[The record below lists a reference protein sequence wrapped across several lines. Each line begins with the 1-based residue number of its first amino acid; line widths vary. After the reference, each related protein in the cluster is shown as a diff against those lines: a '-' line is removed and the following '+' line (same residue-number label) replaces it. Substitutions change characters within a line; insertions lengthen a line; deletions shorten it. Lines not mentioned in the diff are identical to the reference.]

1 MRASSIELL
10 QAMPIFGGLRD
21 DALTRLLE
29 QCGEVSLRA
38 GEFFFREGDQA
49 DAMFVLESGRAEVLK
64 EWDGEPLLLRR
75 MEPGDCV
82 GEMALMDLFP
92 RSASV
97 RALSD
102 CTAIRLTP
110 QDLLR
115 LFETDVEQFA
125 MIQMNLGRE
134 VSRRLRHTDELLF
147 AAVMGRP
154 PHALA
159 QAQMFHP
166 L

>member
-1 MRASSIELL
+1 
-10 QAMPIFGGLRD
+10 
-21 DALTRLLE
+21 
-29 QCGEVSLRA
+29 
-38 GEFFFREGDQA
+38 
-49 DAMFVLESGRAEVLK
+49 
-64 EWDGEPLLLRR
+64 